1 MRRRHG
7 IPDHDHR
14 PFNVAYA
21 AAMRARQ
28 ENEAAKR
35 KARLEEAALGQD
47 HRTALPDQ
55 NIKQRSGASRVSIV
69 IVPRILSLQS

>member
-1 MRRRHG
+1 
-7 IPDHDHR
+7 
-14 PFNVAYA
+14 
-21 AAMRARQ
+21 MRARQ

-69 IVPRILSLQS
+69 IVPRILSLHRRSSTRPPTPWRMELLTVYLVH